1 MTQRTNFTQIPN
13 EAQDDLRMNCYEF
26 TLLSR
31 IYRYEKVTMSKSEL
45 ARISLQSRKKLDQ
58 SLERLIEL
66 GWIIKDAKGDYER
79 NWDNQKRFTQPSP
92 VETISSPVET
102 SPTETI
108 IIEPSLIETI
118 SSPVETSPTE
128 TIIIEPSLIETIPSP
143 VETVTVANRDDSVAA
158 GDENVAVGDAYN
170 KKEIIK
176 ENTITNTASEFPYPS
191 FSFLLKDLEKAGD
204 RHLRRKAFFLD
215 FHHEFA
221 KYNLPVP
228 EGRPDNVWCGE
239 FDNVCRKLNFTNKLT
254 SWTSQLEKEIQVK
267 ITEGYNKKQNN
278 PFSF

>member
-92 VETISSPVET
+92 V
-102 SPTETI
+102 
-108 IIEPSLIETI
+108 ETI